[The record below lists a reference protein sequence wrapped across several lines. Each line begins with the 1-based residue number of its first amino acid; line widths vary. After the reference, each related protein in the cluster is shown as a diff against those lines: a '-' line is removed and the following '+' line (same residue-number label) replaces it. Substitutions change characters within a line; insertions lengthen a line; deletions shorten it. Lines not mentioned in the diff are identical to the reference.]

1 MRKEMSSCL
10 KLERH
15 FEDILNGVLFILN
28 GFVQNVSIKD
38 VLNLYQR
45 SSVWFNTFNLS
56 FSYDQFQVLIR
67 EKKNFDD

>member
-1 MRKEMSSCL
+1 MNVLCEKMRKEMSSCL

-28 GFVQNVSIKD
+28 GFVQDVFIKD

-45 SSVWFNTFNLS
+45 DRKSV
-56 FSYDQFQVLIR
+56 V
-67 EKKNFDD
+67 

>member
-1 MRKEMSSCL
+1 MNVLCEKMRKEMSSCL

-45 SSVWFNTFNLS
+45 SSV
-56 FSYDQFQVLIR
+56 
-67 EKKNFDD
+67 